1 MQSNKAG
8 DFLTTPELITLPE
21 SVQTQNDSKSNRV
34 VSVACGSNHN
44 LALTSKN
51 EVFSWGYGE
60 MLALGHGK
68 EKDELLPKR
77 LNFEAAKIDHIKV
90 TCVAGGGQ
98 HSAIIGRVV
107 STA

>member
-1 MQSNKAG
+1 MQSNQAG
-8 DFLTTPELITLPE
+8 DFLTLPALVCLPE
-21 SVQTQNDSKSNRV
+21 SAQTHKDSKSNRV
-34 VSVACGSNHN
+34 ISVACGSNHN

-51 EVFSWGYGE
+51 EVYSWGYGE

-90 TCVAGGGQ
+90 TRVAGGGQ